1 VRFVVDRRR
10 GIAIAACAAA
20 LLTGCAA
27 TTYDASLEA
36 PTTERGSASTTS
48 TSVAADTPL
57 RELLTELRSTMRSLD
72 EQVVEGE
79 GDDATLEHI
88 DAIWRVAEDKVHD
101 ERPDLLFGFQQAI
114 TLARSGVERR
124 RPADASKGY
133 LLLVPL
139 VEDYVS
145 G

>member
-10 GIAIAACAAA
+10 GIAIAVCAAA
-20 LLTGCAA
+20 ILTGCAA

-36 PTTERGSASTTS
+36 PTTERGSSTTS
-48 TSVAADTPL
+48 TTVAADTPL

>member
-20 LLTGCAA
+20 VFTGCAA

-36 PTTERGSASTTS
+36 PTTERGSSTTS
-48 TSVAADTPL
+48 TTVAADTPL

-133 LLLVPL
+133 LLVVPL

>member
-1 VRFVVDRRR
+1 
-10 GIAIAACAAA
+10 
-20 LLTGCAA
+20 
-27 TTYDASLEA
+27 
-36 PTTERGSASTTS
+36 
-48 TSVAADTPL
+48 
-57 RELLTELRSTMRSLD
+57 
-72 EQVVEGE
+72 
-79 GDDATLEHI
+79 
-88 DAIWRVAEDKVHD
+88 VAEDKVHD

-133 LLLVPL
+133 LLVVPL

>member
-36 PTTERGSASTTS
+36 PTTERGSSTTS
-48 TSVAADTPL
+48 TTVAADTPL

>member
-20 LLTGCAA
+20 VFTGCAA

-36 PTTERGSASTTS
+36 PTTERGSSTTS
-48 TSVAADTPL
+48 TTVAADTPL

>member
-10 GIAIAACAAA
+10 GIAIAVCAAA
-20 LLTGCAA
+20 ILTGCAA

-36 PTTERGSASTTS
+36 PTTERGSSTTS
-48 TSVAADTPL
+48 TTDAADTPL

>member
-10 GIAIAACAAA
+10 GIAIAVCAAA
-20 LLTGCAA
+20 ILTGCAA

-36 PTTERGSASTTS
+36 PTTERGSSTTS
-48 TSVAADTPL
+48 TTVAADTPL

-133 LLLVPL
+133 LLVVPL